1 MFSLRLLTS
10 HNYSGQTYEMNL
22 EALPSVSELIEGMQ
36 GYLEEKY
43 GITFPHS
50 KTTGKLASGF
60 VARLA
65 VTRKVKQENG
75 KLKST
80 RESMQLMSKN
90 LEDCPSSC
98 SRPSDPTLPSSCA
111 VHIYLQNSQQKEGGC
126 VQFCGGTLS
135 IP

>member
-1 MFSLRLLTS
+1 MSRS
-10 HNYSGQTYEMNL
+10 H
-22 EALPSVSELIEGMQ
+22 VR
-36 GYLEEKY
+36 
-43 GITFPHS
+43 GILGATTGARRSSTVLMGS
-50 KTTGKLASGF
+50 KSTGKLASGF